1 MKYKDKILFEK
12 EYGLF
17 KFKVPTKNER
27 DEALGLAGE
36 TIMLKK
42 LLSNGISA
50 FYFPIKPPD
59 NENSKNN
66 SWLLMHKEFG
76 QTYTEFMRTKAYYQ
90 ITHSAD
96 TIFLVNLLL
105 YSEED
110 RENEEKY
117 QKEKLTNPETTQPI
131 PKYVFQKQNDDLFN
145 ELLIKFCEAYFND
158 MKIKFESLEI
168 PIEKLIIRKN
178 KETDEV
184 MGIQSDSLLNCINL
198 KEKNQYCSIY
208 FTSIS
213 LFHNVSLYKS
223 GKVNKYQYYPSNFL
237 NNDSCYEMTNVKN
250 RISLISFSEFTLKEP
265 KKSEESPNTIS
276 NNSPS
281 KEEKDK
287 EYLRKAISIKSYI
300 KIILRNISLMFG
312 VSNCIYYQCLLNG
325 NGSLEEF
332 HSHPFEICP
341 VCLRKIY
348 RIILKAYDNV
358 DDGKNIRSK
367 MQLYNRFQKLYEL
380 LMSIKEISDKDK
392 NQKKNIL
399 LDINSVVNKEAEKL
413 DKKNIFSNVNSF
425 IQEKIE
431 KPEVTEKKIDSEIEK
446 REKEEKENE
455 KKEIYLN
462 LTKVFDFEIKWY
474 EKRLNHLKSLGSF
487 EDNK

>member
-1 MKYKDKILFEK
+1 MKYKDKILLEK

-59 NENSKNN
+59 NENEKNN
-66 SWLLMHKEFG
+66 SWLLTHKEFG
-76 QTYTEFMRTKAYYQ
+76 QTYTEFMRTKSYYP
-90 ITHSAD
+90 ITQSAD
-96 TIFLVNLLL
+96 TIFLVNLMF

-117 QKEKLTNPETTQPI
+117 QKEKTNKPESTQPI
-131 PKYVFQKQNDDLFN
+131 PKYIFQKQKDDLFH

-184 MGIQSDSLLNCINL
+184 MGIQAESLLSCIKL
-198 KEKNQYCSIY
+198 KKKNQYCSIY

-213 LFHNVSLYKS
+213 LFHNVSLYKT

-237 NNDSCYEMTNVKN
+237 NNDSCYEITNVKT
-250 RISLISFSEFTLKEP
+250 RIGLVSFSEFTQKES
-265 KKSEESPNTIS
+265 KKSEEASNTI
-276 NNSPS
+276 NNNGPS

-287 EYLRKAISIKSYI
+287 EYLRKAISFKSYI

-341 VCLRKIY
+341 ICLRKIY
-348 RIILKAYDNV
+348 RVILKAYDNV

-367 MQLYNRFQKLYEL
+367 MQLYSRFQKLYEL
-380 LMSIKEISDKDK
+380 LMSIKEVSDKDK
-392 NQKKNIL
+392 NEKKNIL
-399 LDINSVVNKEAEKL
+399 LNINNMVNQEAEKL
-413 DKKNIFSNVNSF
+413 KKNNILSKVNSF
-425 IQEKIE
+425 IQEKLE
-431 KPEVTEKKIDSEIEK
+431 SPEATEKKIDSEIEK

-455 KKEIYLN
+455 KKEIFMN

-474 EKRLNHLKSLGSF
+474 EKRLSHLKSLGSF
-487 EDNK
+487 EENK